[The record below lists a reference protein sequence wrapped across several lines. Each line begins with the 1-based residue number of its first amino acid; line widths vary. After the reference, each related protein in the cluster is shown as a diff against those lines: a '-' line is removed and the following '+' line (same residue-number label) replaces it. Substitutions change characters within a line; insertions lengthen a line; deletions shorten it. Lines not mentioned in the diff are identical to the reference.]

1 MTTSTNETPQQLR
14 RRLLRQLYDPADADR
29 LGARVEQLLEDAVDH
44 HRLDPASATELWS
57 EQDAWL
63 ITYPDQFVR
72 SDEAPLAALDTVMRR
87 HFEPWLNG
95 LHVTPF
101 FPWTSDDGFAVTDYL
116 AVDERY
122 GTWDDIE
129 RLSRG
134 RRLAVD
140 AVINHMSSQS
150 EWFRR
155 FLDGDPAYAGFFRAA
170 EPGADLSAVVR
181 PRATPLLTRFGGA
194 PRGAGLGQGAAPEP
208 VWVWTTFSEDQVD
221 LDYRTPAVLERI
233 VEVLLTYIR
242 HGADVL
248 RLDAV
253 AFLWKEEATACIHL
267 PQTHA
272 IIQFLRSCIDTV
284 DPHVLVLTE
293 TNVPHEEN
301 VSYFGPAGADEAH
314 LVYQFPM
321 PTLTLDALVSGRADN
336 LRTWLASLESPRPR
350 TTFLNFLAS
359 HDGVGMRPAEG
370 RLDPDAVA
378 ALADVTMR
386 SGGQLGIRE
395 LGEGREAVYELNA
408 TWYALMSAGYGEPD
422 ALRRHTA
429 AHAVMFAAQGIP
441 AIYVHSLVAGENDQD
456 RFTRTGRARAL
467 NRRRFTD
474 VDGFTRALQ
483 DPGTRAGAAWREL
496 RRMLEWRAASP
507 AFHPDSALAVL
518 DGDPGILAIERRA
531 ATGARARVYVN
542 VSQRSAAAP
551 APDGRGWVDYATGSP
566 WPRGRSVDVPAWS
579 SVWLRAG

>member
-1 MTTSTNETPQQLR
+1 MTSRVDEPPRQLR
-14 RRLLRQLYDPADADR
+14 RRLLHQLYDPAAAER
-29 LGARVEQLLEDAVDH
+29 VGARIERLLDRAGH
-44 HRLDPASATELWS
+44 HEAEPRAAAGLWS
-57 EQDAWL
+57 ERDAWL
-63 ITYPDQFVR
+63 ITYPDQFMCA
-72 SDEAPLAALDTVMRR
+72 DEAPLATLDAVMRR

-101 FPWTSDDGFAVTDYL
+101 YPWTSDDGFAVTDYL
-116 AVDERY
+116 AVDARY
-122 GTWDDIE
+122 GTWDDVE
-129 RLSRG
+129 RLSHG
-134 RRLAVD
+134 RRLVVD

-150 EWFRR
+150 EWFQR
-155 FLDGDPAYAGFFRAA
+155 FLDGDPDYGGFFRAA
-170 EPGADLSAVVR
+170 EPDADLSAVVR
-181 PRATPLLTRFGGA
+181 PRATPLLTRFPGA
-194 PRGAGLGQGAAPEP
+194 PRGAAPGKADATTP
-208 VWVWTTFSEDQVD
+208 VPVWTTFSEDQVD

-233 VEVLLTYIR
+233 VEVLLSYID

-253 AFLWKEEATACIHL
+253 AFLWKEEATSCIHL

-284 DPHVLVLTE
+284 DPHVLLLTE

-301 VSYFGPAGADEAH
+301 VSYFGPAGSDEAH
-314 LVYQFPM
+314 MVYQFPM
-321 PTLTLDALVSGRADN
+321 PTLTLDALVSGRADH
-336 LRTWLASLESPRPR
+336 LRTWLASLEPPRPR

-370 RLDPDAVA
+370 RLDPDAVT
-378 ALADVTMR
+378 ALADVTTR
-386 SGGQLGIRE
+386 CGGQLGIRE
-395 LGEGREAVYELNA
+395 VGDGRRAVYELNA
-408 TWYALMSAGYGEPD
+408 TWYALMAAGYDQRD

-441 AIYVHSLVAGENDQD
+441 AIYVHSLVAGGNDQE
-456 RFTRTGRARAL
+456 RFARTGRARAL

-474 VDGFTRALQ
+474 VDHFTRALQ

-496 RRMLEWRAASP
+496 RRMLQWRAASP

-518 DGDPGILAIERRA
+518 DSDPAVLAIERRA

-542 VSQRSAAAP
+542 VTERPAGAP
-551 APDGRGWVDYATGSP
+551 GPTDGGWVDYATGSP
-566 WPRGRSVDVPAWS
+566 WPRGRRIDVPAWS
-579 SVWLRAG
+579 STWLRTG